1 MTDKMTRQEVEEAVA
16 IARAKGQRPY
26 FCGADL
32 SGLYLSNMDLHDVDF
47 RYADLR
53 GTKLRSADL
62 ADSNL
67 TGAKMSLADL
77 SDADLRRATLNYT
90 NLRRTC
96 LFRADLREADI
107 LGANLFRAD
116 LYRADMRSADLHGA
130 NLRDADL
137 SYTVLTGANF
147 VGLVLDG
154 LPSGRLVFIPT
165 PEGWHLTI
173 GCWDGTPSE
182 LRGMIAKDEGWPSA
196 EGEEIAVRRPMLEA
210 AADMCESYAAS
221 NPDAVADMKSAADSR
236 WEENRNE

>member
-1 MTDKMTRQEVEEAVA
+1 MTDKMTRQQVEEAVA
-16 IARAKGQRPY
+16 IARAKGERPY

-32 SGLYLSNMDLHDVDF
+32 SGLYLSHMDLHGVDF

-53 GTKLRSADL
+53 DTKLRSADL

-77 SDADLRRATLNYT
+77 SDADLRRATFNYAD
-90 NLRRTC
+90 LYRTC
-96 LFRADLREADI
+96 LFRADLREADFI
-107 LGANLFRAD
+107 GANLFRAD
-116 LYRADMRSADLHGA
+116 LYRADLRSADLHGA

-173 GCWDGTPSE
+173 GCWDGTTDE
-182 LRGMIAKDEGWPSA
+182 LRERIAKDEGWPSA
-196 EGEEIAVRRPMLEA
+196 EGEEITVRRPMLEA
-210 AADMCESYAAS
+210 AADMCDSYAAS
-221 NPDAVADMKSAADSR
+221 HPHAVADMKSAADRWKESR
-236 WEENRNE
+236 

>member
-1 MTDKMTRQEVEEAVA
+1 MTDKMTREQVEEAVS

-26 FCGADL
+26 FRGADL
-32 SGLYLSNMDLHDVDF
+32 SGLYLSHMDLHDVNF
-47 RYADLR
+47 RCADLR

-77 SDADLRRATLNYT
+77 SDADLRRATFNYAD
-90 NLRRTC
+90 LYRTC
-96 LFRADLREADI
+96 LFRADLREADFI
-107 LGANLFRAD
+107 GANLFRAD

-165 PEGWHLTI
+165 PEGWQLNI
-173 GCWDGTPSE
+173 GCWDGTTAE
-182 LRGMIAKDEGWPSA
+182 LREMIAKDEDWPGA
-196 EGEEIAVRRPMLEA
+196 EGEEITERRPMLEA
-210 AADMCESYAAS
+210 AADMCDSYAAA
-221 NPDAVADMKSAADSR
+221 NPHAVADMKSAAER
-236 WEENRNE
+236 WKENR